1 MMIFDEISR
10 RDGLRYLGLS
20 GSNIAGTAAYGKNI
34 GANDDIGC
42 DQVGADKI
50 AELISSCEKQISEAA
65 MPGYVYKRF
74 KASECPLPFEGQ
86 DIKEHL
92 EGCEYVI
99 LTAATLGQEVDR
111 LIRRTEVTDMARA
124 FVLDGLASAASE
136 QVCRTA
142 DLALHER
149 TPGLYM
155 TWRFSPGY
163 GDFPLS
169 VQRMLLSLLD
179 AERRI
184 GLCVSDSGI
193 LTPRKSIT
201 GVIGLTE
208 RKLPEERMNDIYF
221 LPEAAII
228 IGTELAA
235 DPAAAAGTGSYII
248 GTEFAAGADRNRD
261 SAAAGTGP
269 NGIGTEFAAGAAQN
283 RKAAAAEFNPNRK
296 AAAAKSQPNCAAAP
310 TTCGP
315 RSAHRC
321 SRCSMAENCR
331 YRSKGEHCGF

>member
-20 GSNIAGTAAYGKNI
+20 RSRIAENGLSWEERISDISAGNIAKL
-34 GANDDIGC
+34 
-42 DQVGADKI
+42 I
-50 AELISSCEKQISEAA
+50 ASCEKQISEAA
-65 MPGYVYKRF
+65 MPGYVYRRF
-74 KASECPLPFEGQ
+74 KTSECPLPLEGQ
-86 DIKEHL
+86 DIKGHL
-92 EGCEYVI
+92 AGCEYVI

-111 LIRRTEVTDMARA
+111 LIHRAEVTDMARA

-149 TPGLYM
+149 FPGLYM
-155 TWRFSPGY
+155 TWRYSPGY

-208 RKLPEERMNDIYF
+208 RKLPEERLNDIYF
-221 LPEAAII
+221 LPEAAIG
-228 IGTELAA
+228 IGTELA
-235 DPAAAAGTGSYII
+235 SCS
-248 GTEFAAGADRNRD
+248 GAH
-261 SAAAGTGP
+261 
-269 NGIGTEFAAGAAQN
+269 
-283 RKAAAAEFNPNRK
+283 
-296 AAAAKSQPNCAAAP
+296 
-310 TTCGP
+310 
-315 RSAHRC
+315 SAHRC
-321 SRCSMAENCR
+321 SRCNMRENCR
-331 YRSKGEHCGF
+331 YRSKGEDCGL